1 MSKVDNYYVRHF
13 HTDSLANGVLRD
25 SSEIY
30 TNKNLFITGYEITLK
45 PLSEG
50 ASIVENMTM
59 DNYIILIED
68 GGVADSYC
76 FPKGSYELSELV
88 AEINELLNNRDNY
101 YCELSIF
108 VENSHFGVASF
119 SLENSGATNLYFD
132 LSRAPDI
139 KAIFNL
145 PDELYEGETIGDSVV
160 DITNG
165 LQNIQFYC
173 SLLQACS
180 TRIGNN
186 DNTLFCNFLI
196 EDPFVTCNN
205 YTEHLKIPVYNL
217 AHNVVFNVR
226 TMGSTNSLARLQCSC
241 DITLYLATF
250 NDYFE
255 HPLELGSVAFN
266 ESRGVFVD
274 QMQVMNFE
282 VTKARESLE
291 LDSTLR
297 LPENSYITRVN
308 VMIKGEIYNVAED
321 QVLRIN
327 NSDLVIPKGSW
338 TLDSL
343 LSKLNESSA
352 MFSLI
357 EENKDAF
364 RISISEYFNINFE
377 GAQIIKKILGLG
389 DAPDVLVYNP
399 GGLYYALD
407 STNCEYYLEVDGL
420 LLPIRML
427 TASEPLSEKAFFNL
441 FISDVCD
448 ALGIANVDLVVPVV
462 TDHYYEY
469 NFSGFVE
476 TIDVITESCEN
487 PLSNFHWFKGWNFRN
502 KGASGA
508 SLIIPRYGSF
518 YFDENITTSH
528 CLEYFDIIDYRDRQ
542 EFTLTANITDTSGKQ
557 IVQKKLDLTQ
567 YIGHNNS
574 TSFLRTFY
582 NEFLIDYC
590 KQYSWVW
597 KSHAYFQ
604 TIDTTHRIAFTGS
617 PTFIQAFHLPT
628 TPARSFDMYCDN
640 MYHKGGSPEFEGL
653 TLYYQMEGND
663 ESVDLLTNNNLG
675 NYIFK
680 MRECRSRINR
690 YIYEGLG
697 LSSANYYLYYETPFG
712 CNLVP
717 NAIMTTNNVKGRFFG
732 TAIDKGVIKGLHTD
746 YNRKNCNI
754 YFDFTALNT
763 HRLTLGYTNM
773 EGVKEGL
780 KQFYKEKEYSD
791 TVLPS
796 LTFEVSDN
804 AVIARNNNSLIKY
817 SFDSD
822 TSMKYLFFQ
831 DSSRKRDIF
840 GDRMEFYTVYA
851 NIEINNDN
859 YKLNVLNVST
869 QESISINFP
878 LGFYDFDAIVTK
890 LNGYLFEKGINIQF
904 TKAQTGYS
912 AISNVKYSL
921 SGGLKDLLGITS
933 NEEQTGFFI
942 KYRENATLGES
953 HGDYEYVCNDL
964 FDITNGMDHLDIYSN
979 CIRGL
984 GVNNKL
990 CGLVIDNLSLNYT
1003 SLQTLLPCKNTLNEI
1018 EFELR
1023 DANGSDYV
1031 FNGCCDIA
1039 LTIGSVA
1046 K

>member
-30 TNKNLFITGYEITLK
+30 TNKNLYVTGYEITLR
-45 PLSEG
+45 PLNEG
-50 ASIVENMTM
+50 RSIVENMTT
-59 DNYIILIED
+59 DNYITLMEN
-68 GGVADSYC
+68 GGVADTYC
-76 FPKGSYELSELV
+76 FPKGSYELSVLV
-88 AEINELLNNRDNY
+88 AEINELLNNRDDY
-101 YCELSIF
+101 YCELSVF
-108 VENSHFGVASF
+108 VENTHFGVASF
-119 SLENSGATNLYFD
+119 NLEVTGSSDLYFD
-132 LSRAPDI
+132 FSKAPDLR
-139 KAIFNL
+139 AIFSF
-145 PDELYEGETIGDSVV
+145 PELLVKGETIGDSVV

-282 VTKARESLE
+282 VTKARESVD

-343 LSKLNESSA
+343 LGKLNESSA

-389 DAPDVLVYNP
+389 DAPDTLVYNP
-399 GGLYYALD
+399 GGLYYPVD

-420 LLPIRML
+420 LLPMRML

-448 ALGIANVDLVVPVV
+448 ALGIETIAPEVIDP
-462 TDHYYEY
+462 HYYEY
-469 NFSGFVE
+469 NFSGSVE
-476 TIDVITESCEN
+476 TINVITETCEN
-487 PLSNFHWFKGWNFRN
+487 PLTKFHWFKGWDFRN
-502 KGASGA
+502 KDANCA

-518 YFDENITTSH
+518 YFNEEVTFDMLNEKVYYFMARSGNK
-528 CLEYFDIIDYRDRQ
+528 EYELTINYVDSNDVVTESKKYDLRGIPDGVYSARDFYEKIWRNAGISSKYDKSYYYRGHGFFQYKDSGYKGFIRFSGPS
-542 EFTLTANITDTSGKQ
+542 EFI
-557 IVQKKLDLTQ
+557 KL
-567 YIGHNNS
+567 
-574 TSFLRTFY
+574 
-582 NEFLIDYC
+582 
-590 KQYSWVW
+590 
-597 KSHAYFQ
+597 
-604 TIDTTHRIAFTGS
+604 
-617 PTFIQAFHLPT
+617 FHLPT
-628 TPARSFDMYCDN
+628 RKTTGSYFEMY
-640 MYHKGGSPEFEGL
+640 
-653 TLYYQMEGND
+653 
-663 ESVDLLTNNNLG
+663 LTNSDHKIDSPDLTGETLTITYEKYPNQPLTATFSGPTDIVEIFDQVRSLVNDQIVLWGYSKTQKHEFLNYNCPMYRLIIPNDATITNNLKYKYSG
-675 NYIFK
+675 
-680 MRECRSRINR
+680 S
-690 YIYEGLG
+690 L
-697 LSSANYYLYYETPFG
+697 
-712 CNLVP
+712 
-717 NAIMTTNNVKGRFFG
+717 
-732 TAIDKGVIKGLHTD
+732 IDKGYIRGLHTE
-746 YNRKNCNI
+746 YKCEQCRAVLCGPTS
-754 YFDFTALNT
+754 YQLN
-763 HRLTLGYTNM
+763 LGYTSMEGLHLGLQNLLNTREYASLLQENM
-773 EGVKEGL
+773 EISVDAG
-780 KQFYKEKEYSD
+780 
-791 TVLPS
+791 TI
-796 LTFEVSDN
+796 
-804 AVIARNNNSLIKY
+804 IARNPSALTTISVNNFNVVAY
-817 SFDSD
+817 P
-822 TSMKYLFFQ
+822 
-831 DSSRKRDIF
+831 DSSRNNQWCDRTEIF
-840 GDRMEFYTVYA
+840 SPFADVQITV
-851 NIEINNDN
+851 DN
-859 YKLNVLNVST
+859 YQLNVLNVNT
-869 QESISINFP
+869 GESVAINCA
-878 LGFYDFDAIVTK
+878 LGFYDFDSLVTK
-890 LNGYLFEKGINIQF
+890 LNGYLFGKGINIQF

-953 HGDYEYVCNDL
+953 HGDHEYVCNDL

-990 CGLVIDNLSLNYT
+990 CGLVIDNLNLNYT

-1018 EFELR
+1018 EFELK
-1023 DANGSDYV
+1023 DANGNDYA
-1031 FNGCCDIA
+1031 FSGCCDVA
-1039 LTIGSVA
+1039 LTVGSVA

>member
-50 ASIVENMTM
+50 SSIVENMTM
-59 DNYIILIED
+59 DNYITLIED
-68 GGVADSYC
+68 GGVTDTYC
-76 FPKGSYELSELV
+76 IPKGSYELSELV

-119 SLENSGATNLYFD
+119 SLENSGTTDLYFD
-132 LSRAPDI
+132 LSMAPDI

-196 EDPFVTCNN
+196 EDPFITCNN

-282 VTKARESLE
+282 VTKARESLD

-308 VMIKGEIYNVAED
+308 VMIKGEIYNVAKD

-377 GAQIIKKILGLG
+377 EAQIIKKILGLG

-399 GGLYYALD
+399 GGGLYYTLD
-407 STNCEYYLEVDGL
+407 STNCEYYLEVNSL
-420 LLPIRML
+420 LLPMRTL
-427 TASEPLSEKAFFNL
+427 TASEPLSEKAFFGL

-448 ALGIANVDLVVPVV
+448 ALEIATPPVV
-462 TDHYYEY
+462 IDPHYYEY
-469 NFSGFVE
+469 NFSGSVE
-476 TIDVITESCEN
+476 TINVITESCEN

-518 YFDENITTSH
+518 YFDENVTFTH
-528 CLEYFDIIDYRDRQ
+528 CLEYFEIEGSAHFQ
-542 EFTLTANITDTSGKQ
+542 EFTLTVNFTDKNNTPIDSMEF
-557 IVQKKLDLTQ
+557 DLTP
-567 YIGHNNS
+567 YIGVKTKAHQFLKDFGAFFS
-574 TSFLRTFY
+574 TYIKTSPHRGHMY
-582 NEFLIDYC
+582 I
-590 KQYSWVW
+590 
-597 KSHAYFQ
+597 Q
-604 TIDTTHRIAFTGS
+604 THDSNHRVSFTGS
-617 PTFIQAFHLPT
+617 PTFIRAFHLPT
-628 TPARSFDMYCDN
+628 GPRQWFDMYIDDT
-640 MYHKGGSPEFEGL
+640 YHRGNIIDFSGF
-653 TLYYQMEGND
+653 TLYFQVQGEDPINVNPGGTKSLYDYMRDVGGFIKGYIAEHYG
-663 ESVDLLTNNNLG
+663 VNNRNQ
-675 NYIFK
+675 FQ
-680 MRECRSRINR
+680 
-690 YIYEGLG
+690 IYL
-697 LSSANYYLYYETPFG
+697 TPFG
-712 CNLVP
+712 VNIIPTGDLGSLDVKYRFYGTLIDSGLV
-717 NAIMTTNNVKGRFFG
+717 T
-732 TAIDKGVIKGLHTD
+732 GLNTD
-746 YNRKNCNI
+746 YERRTCYVYTDYSNFK
-754 YFDFTALNT
+754 T
-763 HRLTLGYTNM
+763 HRVDAGYCDL
-773 EGVKEGL
+773 EGFAAKLQEIYRTEE
-780 KQFYKEKEYSD
+780 QSEI
-791 TVLPS
+791 VLPT
-796 LTFEVSDN
+796 LEFKTY
-804 AVIARNNNSLIKY
+804 NNNSELCVRDTTAMSGLILQA
-817 SFDSD
+817 DSVL
-822 TSMKYLFFQ
+822 KYLGKDTGGRHRAPLYDENWFYPGCA
-831 DSSRKRDIF
+831 DI
-840 GDRMEFYTVYA
+840 EV
-851 NIEINNDN
+851 NNDN
-859 YKLNVLNVST
+859 YQLSVLNVST
-869 QESISINFP
+869 GESININFP
-878 LGFYDFDAIVTK
+878 LGFYDLDTLVTK

-904 TKAQTGYS
+904 TKARTGYS

-921 SGGLKDLLGITS
+921 SGGLKNLLGVTS

-953 HGDYEYVCNDL
+953 HGEYEYVCNDL

-990 CGLVIDNLSLNYT
+990 CGLVIDNLNLNYT

-1023 DANGSDYV
+1023 DANGSDYA
-1031 FNGCCDIA
+1031 FSGCCDIA
-1039 LTIGSVA
+1039 LTIGSVLGKA
-1046 K
+1046 

>member
-59 DNYIILIED
+59 DNYITLIED
-68 GGVADSYC
+68 GGVADIYC

-119 SLENSGATNLYFD
+119 SLENSGTTDLYFD

-196 EDPFVTCNN
+196 EDPFITCNN

-282 VTKARESLE
+282 VTKARESLG

-389 DAPDVLVYNP
+389 DAPDILTYSP
-399 GGLYYALD
+399 GGLYYSLD
-407 STNCEYYLEVDGL
+407 STNCEYYLEVNGL
-420 LLPIRML
+420 LLPMRML
-427 TASEPLSEKAFFNL
+427 TASEPLSEKAFFDL

-448 ALGIANVDLVVPVV
+448 ALGITNVDLAVPVV
-462 TDHYYEY
+462 TDHYYNY
-469 NFSGFVE
+469 DFSGSVE
-476 TIDVITESCEN
+476 TINVITESCEN
-487 PLSNFHWFKGWNFRN
+487 PLSKFHWFKGWNFRN
-502 KGASGA
+502 KDASGA

-518 YFDENITTSH
+518 YFDENIKLTH
-528 CLEYFDIIDYRDRQ
+528 CLEYFEITNQADRK
-542 EFTLTANITDTSGKQ
+542 EFIVTATFTDKNNLPVGTP
-557 IVQKKLDLTQ
+557 VTFDLSS
-567 YIGHNNS
+567 YMGLNNTEQFLKDFAQSIS
-574 TSFLRTFY
+574 TYF
-582 NEFLIDYC
+582 
-590 KQYSWVW
+590 
-597 KSHAYFQ
+597 KSVINRSHIYFQ
-604 TIDTTHRIAFTGS
+604 AYDSNCRVAFSGS
-617 PTFIQAFHLPT
+617 PTFIRAFHLSTSPKYG
-628 TPARSFDMYCDN
+628 FDMYLDN
-640 MYHKGGSPEFEGL
+640 TYHKGELIDFTGYTLFIEIEGYPPL
-653 TLYYQMEGND
+653 DVHFNRKCNLRTYFSNIRMISRPFFMDTYNIEVNFLLY
-663 ESVDLLTNNNLG
+663 
-675 NYIFK
+675 I
-680 MRECRSRINR
+680 
-690 YIYEGLG
+690 
-697 LSSANYYLYYETPFG
+697 TPFG
-712 CNLVP
+712 VAFSP
-717 NAIMTTNNVKGRFFG
+717 TNAFKNSGLKYRFYG
-732 TAIDKGVIKGLHTD
+732 TVIDSGLLQGLHTSYDNCEDFVYTD
-746 YNRKNCNI
+746 YSN
-754 YFDFTALNT
+754 FLT
-763 HRLTLGYTNM
+763 HRINVGYTNL
-773 EGVKEGL
+773 EGFAAKLQEIF
-780 KQFYKEKEYSD
+780 QNEENSE

-796 LTFEVSDN
+796 LEFK
-804 AVIARNNNSLIKY
+804 RYNNNNELTVRNPKAMTGIILQG
-817 SFDSD
+817 DSVL
-822 TSMKYLFFQ
+822 KYLGKDTGGRHRAPLYDENWFYPGCA
-831 DSSRKRDIF
+831 DI
-840 GDRMEFYTVYA
+840 EV
-851 NIEINNDN
+851 NNDN
-859 YKLNVLNVST
+859 YQLSVLNVST
-869 QESISINFP
+869 GESININFP
-878 LGFYDFDAIVTK
+878 LGFYDLDTLVTK

-942 KYRENATLGES
+942 KYLENATLGES
-953 HGDYEYVCNDL
+953 HGEYEYVCNDL

-1018 EFELR
+1018 EFELK
-1023 DANGSDYV
+1023 DANGSDYA
-1031 FNGCCDIA
+1031 FSGCCDIA

>member
-50 ASIVENMTM
+50 RSIVENMTI
-59 DNYIILIED
+59 DNYITLIED
-68 GGVADSYC
+68 GGVADTYC
-76 FPKGSYELSELV
+76 IPKGSYELSELV
-88 AEINELLNNRDNY
+88 AEINELLNNRETY
-101 YCELSIF
+101 YCELSVF

-119 SLENSGATNLYFD
+119 SLENSSTTDLYFD

-196 EDPFVTCNN
+196 EDPFAVCND

-282 VTKARESLE
+282 VTKARESVD

-399 GGLYYALD
+399 GGLYYSLD
-407 STNCEYYLEVDGL
+407 STNCEYYLEVNGM
-420 LLPIRML
+420 LLPMRRL
-427 TASEPLSEKAFFNL
+427 TASEPLSEKAFFDL

-448 ALGIANVDLVVPVV
+448 ALGIENPPVII
-462 TDHYYEY
+462 DPHYYNY
-469 NFSGFVE
+469 DFSGSVE
-476 TIDVITESCEN
+476 TINVITETCEN
-487 PLSNFHWFKGWNFRN
+487 PLSNFHWFKGWDFRN

-518 YFDENITTSH
+518 YFDENITFTH
-528 CLEYFDIIDYRDRQ
+528 CLEYFEIDYSDYFQ
-542 EFTLTANITDTSGKQ
+542 EFTVTANFTDKNNTPVNSL
-557 IVQKKLDLTQ
+557 VFDLQ
-567 YIGHNNS
+567 PYINS
-574 TSFLRTFY
+574 KVNTHQFLKDFGAFVGTYLNFVFNR
-582 NEFLIDYC
+582 
-590 KQYSWVW
+590 
-597 KSHAYFQ
+597 SHVYVATY
-604 TIDTTHRIAFTGS
+604 DSNHRVAFTGS
-617 PTFIQAFHLPT
+617 PTFIRAFHLPT
-628 TPARSFDMYCDN
+628 SPKRSFDMYIDN
-640 MYHKGGSPEFEGL
+640 IYHRGKTIDFNGY
-653 TLYYQMEGND
+653 TLYFQLENTEAVNVTPGGVRSLYEWASNM
-663 ESVDLLTNNNLG
+663 
-675 NYIFK
+675 
-680 MRECRSRINR
+680 RSRISD
-690 YIYEGLG
+690 YISKHLG
-697 LSSANYYLYYETPFG
+697 VTRQNELLVYLTPFG
-712 CNLVP
+712 VNVHP
-717 NAIMTTNNVKGRFFG
+717 NAHIFNEKLKYRFYG
-732 TAIDKGVIKGLHTD
+732 SAIDSGLVQGFHTD
-746 YNRKNCNI
+746 YAQKTDYLYIDYSNFK
-754 YFDFTALNT
+754 THQLN
-763 HRLTLGYTNM
+763 LGYTNL
-773 EGVKEGL
+773 EGFKTGLQQVYESKEN
-780 KQFYKEKEYSD
+780 ST

-796 LTFEVSDN
+796 LEYNVSDYGELRVRNYN
-804 AVIARNNNSLIKY
+804 AMSGLILQE
-817 SFDSD
+817 DSVL
-822 TSMKYLFFQ
+822 KYLGKDVGGRHRAPLYDENWFYPGCA
-831 DSSRKRDIF
+831 DI
-840 GDRMEFYTVYA
+840 EV
-851 NIEINNDN
+851 NNDN
-859 YKLNVLNVST
+859 YQLSILNVST

-878 LGFYDFDAIVTK
+878 LGFYDLDTLVTK

-953 HGDYEYVCNDL
+953 HGLYEFICNDL

-990 CGLVIDNLSLNYT
+990 CGLVIDNLNLNYT

-1023 DANGSDYV
+1023 DANGNDYV

-1039 LTIGSVA
+1039 LTIGSVT

>member
-50 ASIVENMTM
+50 SSIVENMTM

-68 GGVADSYC
+68 GGVADTYC

-132 LSRAPDI
+132 LSMAPDI

-321 QVLRIN
+321 QILRIN

-399 GGLYYALD
+399 GGLYYTLD

-427 TASEPLSEKAFFNL
+427 TASEPLSEKAFFDL

-448 ALGIANVDLVVPVV
+448 ALGIATPPVII
-462 TDHYYEY
+462 DPHYYEY
-469 NFSGFVE
+469 NFNFSGSVE

-518 YFDENITTSH
+518 YFDENITFTH
-528 CLEYFDIIDYRDRQ
+528 CLEYFEIDYSEYFQ
-542 EFTLTANITDTSGKQ
+542 EFTVTANFTDSVNKP
-557 IVQKKLDLTQ
+557 VNSFVFDLQ
-567 YIGHNNS
+567 PYINS
-574 TSFLRTFY
+574 KVNTHQFLKDFMTFMNPY
-582 NEFLIDYC
+582 FTGIIN
-590 KQYSWVW
+590 
-597 KSHAYFQ
+597 KSHVYFAAV
-604 TIDTTHRIAFTGS
+604 DSNCRVAFVGS
-617 PTFIQAFHLPT
+617 PTFIRAFHLPT
-628 TPARSFDMYCDN
+628 SPKKSFDMYIDN
-640 MYHKGGSPEFEGL
+640 TYHRGKTIDFNGY
-653 TLYYQMEGND
+653 TLYFQLENTEAVNVTPGGVRTLYEWASNM
-663 ESVDLLTNNNLG
+663 
-675 NYIFK
+675 
-680 MRECRSRINR
+680 RSRISS
-690 YIYEGLG
+690 YISEHLG
-697 LSSANYYLYYETPFG
+697 VARQNELLVYLTPFG
-712 CNLVP
+712 VNVHP
-717 NAIMTTNNVKGRFFG
+717 NAHIVNEKLKYRFYG
-732 TAIDKGVIKGLHTD
+732 SAIDSGLVQGFHTD
-746 YNRKNCNI
+746 YVQKTDYLYIDYSNFK
-754 YFDFTALNT
+754 T
-763 HRLTLGYTNM
+763 HRVDAGYCDL
-773 EGVKEGL
+773 EGFAARLQEI
-780 KQFYKEKEYSD
+780 YKSEEQSEV
-791 TVLPS
+791 VLPS
-796 LTFEVSDN
+796 LEFKTY
-804 AVIARNNNSLIKY
+804 NNNSELSVCVPYAMTGLILQE
-817 SFDSD
+817 DSVL
-822 TSMKYLFFQ
+822 KYLGKDLGGRHRAPLYDQNWFYPGCA
-831 DSSRKRDIF
+831 DI
-840 GDRMEFYTVYA
+840 EV
-851 NIEINNDN
+851 NNDN
-859 YKLNVLNVST
+859 YQLSILNVST

-878 LGFYDFDAIVTK
+878 LGFYDLDSLVTK

-942 KYRENATLGES
+942 KYRENATLGVS
-953 HGDYEYVCNDL
+953 HGSYEYVCNDL

-1023 DANGSDYV
+1023 DANGNDYV